1 MMEHIAI
8 SVIVPIYNTKPYL
21 EECIESILDQKI
33 NVPVEVL
40 LIDDGSTDGCADL
53 CDRYAARDARVRVI
67 HQENQ
72 GLSAARNAGIDAA
85 KGRYYSFIDSDDVV
99 LPGFLQT
106 LYDACERHDAYM
118 ALCSVE
124 DVQENGKSCD
134 PAYFTRPTQ
143 EGVFCGKDLLNE
155 FYTPYGTVYTVAWNK
170 MYRAEVW
177 KLLHYPEGR
186 LHEDDFV
193 AHRLFWRCDKV
204 VCIDKPLYH
213 YRLRNGSI
221 CRTSIRPEAFDA
233 VVSGIGGEKRPGIVH
248 RIDRDTSGLI
258 IAAKNDAAHL
268 ALAAQLADHTLA
280 RTYEC
285 LSVGSFR
292 QDSGT
297 VDAPIGRSRS
307 DRKKMAVVAGGR
319 PAITHWEVL
328 ARYPGVTH
336 LRCRL
341 ETGRTHQ
348 IRVHLAY
355 IGHPILGDTVYGNR
369 KPVPGLTGQCLHAT
383 GLRFLHPRTGRPV
396 ELTCPRPEEFE
407 RMLVKLQKRI

>member
-221 CRTSIRPEAFDA
+221 CRTNIRPEAFDA
-233 VVSGIGGEKRPGIVH
+233 VDGLA
-248 RIDRDTSGLI
+248 DRYRFYVENHADRTVI
-258 IAAKNDAAHL
+258 DAAY
-268 ALAAQLADHTLA
+268 AACWRRYLFLCAKVRQNPTRAGQGDQQGAVPDAGADQLPAELPQHED
-280 RTYEC
+280 
-285 LSVGSFR
+285 
-292 QDSGT
+292 
-297 VDAPIGRSRS
+297 
-307 DRKKMAVVAGGR
+307 DRKAQ
-319 PAITHWEVL
+319 
-328 ARYPGVTH
+328 
-336 LRCRL
+336 RCPLGHDERVQPL
-341 ETGRTHQ
+341 PNQISPLLCRGRT
-348 IRVHLAY
+348 
-355 IGHPILGDTVYGNR
+355 
-369 KPVPGLTGQCLHAT
+369 
-383 GLRFLHPRTGRPV
+383 
-396 ELTCPRPEEFE
+396 CPARSLPKSA
-407 RMLVKLQKRI
+407 L

>member
-1 MMEHIAI
+1 MEHIAI

-213 YRLRNGSI
+213 YRQHL
-221 CRTSIRPEAFDA
+221 PHQHPP
-233 VVSGIGGEKRPGIVH
+233 GG
-248 RIDRDTSGLI
+248 L
-258 IAAKNDAAHL
+258 
-268 ALAAQLADHTLA
+268 
-280 RTYEC
+280 
-285 LSVGSFR
+285 
-292 QDSGT
+292 
-297 VDAPIGRSRS
+297 
-307 DRKKMAVVAGGR
+307 
-319 PAITHWEVL
+319 
-328 ARYPGVTH
+328 
-336 LRCRL
+336 
-341 ETGRTHQ
+341 
-348 IRVHLAY
+348 
-355 IGHPILGDTVYGNR
+355 
-369 KPVPGLTGQCLHAT
+369 
-383 GLRFLHPRTGRPV
+383 
-396 ELTCPRPEEFE
+396 
-407 RMLVKLQKRI
+407 

>member
-118 ALCSVE
+118 SLCSVE

-233 VVSGIGGEKRPGIVH
+233 VDGLADRYRFYVENHADRTV
-248 RIDRDTSGLI
+248 IDAAYAACWRRYLFLCAKVRQNPTPELVKAISKEQFLMQGLI
-258 IAAKNDAAHL
+258 SYLPNCRNMKMTEKLSAARWAMMS
-268 ALAAQLADHTLA
+268 AQSL
-280 RTYEC
+280 C
-285 LSVGSFR
+285 
-292 QDSGT
+292 
-297 VDAPIGRSRS
+297 PI
-307 DRKKMAVVAGGR
+307 K
-319 PAITHWEVL
+319 
-328 ARYPGVTH
+328 
-336 LRCRL
+336 
-341 ETGRTHQ
+341 
-348 IRVHLAY
+348 
-355 IGHPILGDTVYGNR
+355 
-369 KPVPGLTGQCLHAT
+369 
-383 GLRFLHPRTGRPV
+383 
-396 ELTCPRPEEFE
+396 
-407 RMLVKLQKRI
+407 

>member
-1 MMEHIAI
+1 MEHIAI

-21 EECIESILDQKI
+21 AECIESILDQKI
-33 NVPVEVL
+33 NVPIEVL
-40 LIDDGSTDGCADL
+40 LIDDGSTDGCGEV
-53 CDRYAARDARVRVI
+53 CDKYAARDERVRVI

-99 LPGFLQT
+99 LPRFLQT
-106 LYDACERHDAYM
+106 LYDACEEHDAYM
-118 ALCSVE
+118 SLCSVE
-124 DVQENGKSCD
+124 DVQEDGKSCD

-221 CRTSIRPEAFDA
+221 CRTNIRPEAFDA
-233 VVSGIGGEKRPGIVH
+233 VDGLADRYRFYVENHADRAVIDAAYAACWRRYLFLCAKASQIPGLVTVCAGGAAVAFGACAAAGAGVAEGFSVAAGVVVGLGTSCAGLSMAVSGCVQAESFCSASLRVRVRSATLLTTVRSARMP
-248 RIDRDTSGLI
+248 
-258 IAAKNDAAHL
+258 AAVAANTMARQNRYSPFSLKN
-268 ALAAQLADHTLA
+268 
-280 RTYEC
+280 C
-285 LSVGSFR
+285 LMWF
-292 QDSGT
+292 
-297 VDAPIGRSRS
+297 I
-307 DRKKMAVVAGGR
+307 
-319 PAITHWEVL
+319 
-328 ARYPGVTH
+328 
-336 LRCRL
+336 
-341 ETGRTHQ
+341 
-348 IRVHLAY
+348 
-355 IGHPILGDTVYGNR
+355 
-369 KPVPGLTGQCLHAT
+369 
-383 GLRFLHPRTGRPV
+383 F
-396 ELTCPRPEEFE
+396 PRPL
-407 RMLVKLQKRI
+407 LVKVLCMPLVWTSRAALYMANAIRFV